1 LDYSKPVTYEIAH
14 GVEMTPPFTSP
25 PGRAAFNSLVWEI
38 VRQIPPGRVSS
49 YGQIAA
55 MIPPPPGMSGRDFA
69 AWGARWVG
77 GAMAG
82 CPSDVPWQ
90 RVLNAQG
97 KVSLRSG
104 SGGEEQRTLLE
115 SEGLQFDDRDRVDLS
130 RYGWEGP
137 SEEWSRAHGLVV
149 QFGGNE

>member
-1 LDYSKPVTYEIAH
+1 MDYSKPATYEIAH
-14 GVEMTPPFTSP
+14 GDEMTPQFTSP

-38 VRQIPPGRVSS
+38 VRQIPPGRVCS

-97 KVSLRSG
+97 KVSLRPG
-104 SGGEEQRTLLE
+104 GGGEEQRIYWKARGCNSMIE
-115 SEGLQFDDRDRVDLS
+115 IVSIYPGMDGKVHRRNGEDHMV
-130 RYGWEGP
+130 
-137 SEEWSRAHGLVV
+137 
-149 QFGGNE
+149 

>member
-1 LDYSKPVTYEIAH
+1 MDYSKPATYEIAH
-14 GVEMTPPFTSP
+14 GDEMTPQFTSP

-38 VRQIPPGRVSS
+38 VRQIPPGQVCS

-97 KVSLRSG
+97 KVSLRPG
-104 SGGEEQRTLLE
+104 GGGEEQRALLE
-115 SEGLQFDDRDRVDLS
+115 SEEVQFDDRDRVDLS

-137 SEEWSRAHGLVV
+137 SEEWGRSHGLAV
-149 QFGGNE
+149 QLGGD